1 MIFNKKNILNQS
13 FKSKNVHLLTEKERN
28 KLKKTLLEIT
38 EDINNACDKNN
49 IKLFLVGGSLL
60 GAVRHK
66 GFIPWDD
73 DMDFGLIRKDY
84 IKLREIFDKE
94 LGEKYYLRCPNSK
107 YPNGNRFMQIYKK
120 NTILET
126 YEGNT
131 PLQPN
136 CISIDIFPYDYVP
149 ENKLIRTIKGLYCN
163 MLMLI
168 GASVCNYY
176 YGNKEYIKLINMS
189 ISGKILSKIET
200 VIGFVFSYKEPKV
213 WFNKI
218 DRAIQGRHKSNFITS
233 ATGRKHYLGEI
244 FPVNVFFPLKKL
256 NFENLQLYAPRN
268 AEQYLKQLYGESY
281 MIPPS
286 KENQESHFIKRIE
299 LP

>member
-38 EDINNACDKNN
+38 EDINNTCDKNN

-120 NTILET
+120 NTILES

-149 ENKLIRTIKGLYCN
+149 ENKLIRTIK
-163 MLMLI
+163 
-168 GASVCNYY
+168 
-176 YGNKEYIKLINMS
+176 
-189 ISGKILSKIET
+189 
-200 VIGFVFSYKEPKV
+200 
-213 WFNKI
+213 
-218 DRAIQGRHKSNFITS
+218 
-233 ATGRKHYLGEI
+233 
-244 FPVNVFFPLKKL
+244 
-256 NFENLQLYAPRN
+256 
-268 AEQYLKQLYGESY
+268 
-281 MIPPS
+281 
-286 KENQESHFIKRIE
+286 
-299 LP
+299 